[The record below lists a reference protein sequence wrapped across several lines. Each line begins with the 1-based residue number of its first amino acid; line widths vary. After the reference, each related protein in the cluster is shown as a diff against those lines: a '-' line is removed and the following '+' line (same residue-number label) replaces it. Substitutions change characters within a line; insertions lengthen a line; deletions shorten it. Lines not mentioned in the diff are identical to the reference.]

1 MAYKV
6 ERYNKFKSKF
16 EPIEN
21 PEWEYIGEDPEQ
33 KDFDEPCHSAKVL
46 GKNGDWLI
54 VRYRGDAAIYS
65 VCSHCAFPHTCY
77 KVNFTN
83 FDENNPLNE
92 NESLTEYD
100 EEQEFNFCPECGER
114 MLEGIDGAQQNKRRE
129 KVNG

>member
-1 MAYKV
+1 MAYRV

-65 VCSHCAFPHTCY
+65 VCSHCGFSHTCY
-77 KVNFTN
+77 KINTDKN
-83 FDENNPLNE
+83 KP
-92 NESLTEYD
+92 LTEYN
-100 EEQEFNFCPECGER
+100 EEKEYNFCPECGEC
-114 MLEGIDGAQQNKRRE
+114 ML
-129 KVNG
+129 